1 MSSRRTLI
9 PEATRTFVDRGGTF
23 TDVVHIAA
31 SGAVQIEKIPSDEAV
46 VGKLAKGA
54 LVFGTTVATNALLE
68 GKGAPCL
75 LIVSEGFEIC
85 GARIYLMHE
94 KQDLAPFVAL

>member
-46 VGKLAKGA
+46 AKAHPAYSSFRRA
-54 LVFGTTVATNALLE
+54 LEIWSTL
-68 GKGAPCL
+68 
-75 LIVSEGFEIC
+75 EIC